1 MNKTIKLNLKKRTK
15 KKTLKKKI
23 ELKKYKEYFTS
34 SNKTMS
40 SLNKQI
46 VSVLTELKNV
56 MYMKK
61 KRFSALGY
69 EKSIEKII
77 KYGKEINSLDE
88 ISHLFKPE
96 SSTMK
101 HLREYFETGQV
112 TLIKNFENDPVKLFT
127 KIYGVG
133 PKKAAE
139 FKRLGITTLQELKE
153 REDELLTSAQKYG
166 LQYYDDIQKRIP
178 RKEIDAYDK
187 IFKIVFDKIKT
198 EHSEYKIV
206 GSYNRGAETSGDIDV
221 IITDSKNNIN
231 VFAKFISALEKL
243 NIIIA
248 ILSKGSKKS
257 LTIGRISKR
266 PARRLDFMWSPPKE
280 YPFATLYFTGSMEFN
295 VNMRQRAVDL
305 GLTMNEHSLYYFKN
319 KVKGKKVDGK
329 FKTEEDIFKF
339 LGMVYTPPTERK
351 GPIQFLEKMDT
362 IKKPKIKI
370 KDSTIDLI
378 EDFAISGI
386 SKLEQLDEITLA
398 NMVRVTTYHYF
409 HKKALISDNTYD
421 ILKEYVEKNYPD
433 NPVLSEVGS
442 EIMDKV
448 KVKLPYYMGSMDKI
462 KPDTNA
468 VSNWLLKYN
477 GSYVISGKLD
487 GISAMYSTENGEK
500 KLYTRGKAT
509 VGMDISYMIP
519 HLTLPNEPDI
529 TIRGELI
536 IQKNKFDKNYA
547 DSYKCS
553 RNFVAG
559 TINGKEMAPDKFQ
572 DIDFVA
578 YEVIKPEIKPSEQM
592 DWLEQNNV
600 LCVKNINIDEV
611 SNEILSNIL
620 VSWRDD
626 YCYEID
632 GIIITDDKIYE
643 RQQKNPKHSFAF
655 KMVLSDQ
662 IMESKVVD
670 IHWNP
675 SKYGYLKPRVQIEPI
690 LIKGATIEYVTG
702 HNAEFIRKNC
712 IGIGALVK
720 IIRSGDVIPK
730 IQEVIVKAEYPKMPD
745 VEWEWNE
752 TNIDAI
758 IKDSSNNQTMI
769 EKEIE
774 SFAIKLEI
782 VNLGPGNIKK
792 IVNAG
797 FDSIPKLLKIQVED
811 LIKIPGFQIKSAS
824 KIINSIR
831 EQLSEMPLS
840 TLITSINIFARG
852 MGEKRIKIILK
863 AYPNIITSDESIET
877 KFEKVKSLNGFAKKT
892 ALAFVEK
899 LPEIVEFLEST
910 ELLYKLTEIKE
921 TNHDINHPLYQK
933 KIKFSGFRDKEMQK
947 ILEEIGAEI
956 QSAISSKTDFV
967 IVEDIDEL
975 SDKVRKAQ
983 EKNIS
988 VISKEQFEKI
998 YI

>member
-1 MNKTIKLNLKKRTK
+1 
-15 KKTLKKKI
+15 
-23 ELKKYKEYFTS
+23 
-34 SNKTMS
+34 
-40 SLNKQI
+40 
-46 VSVLTELKNV
+46 
-56 MYMKK
+56 
-61 KRFSALGY
+61 
-69 EKSIEKII
+69 
-77 KYGKEINSLDE
+77 
-88 ISHLFKPE
+88 
-96 SSTMK
+96 
-101 HLREYFETGQV
+101 
-112 TLIKNFENDPVKLFT
+112 
-127 KIYGVG
+127 
-133 PKKAAE
+133 
-139 FKRLGITTLQELKE
+139 
-153 REDELLTSAQKYG
+153 
-166 LQYYDDIQKRIP
+166 
-178 RKEIDAYDK
+178 
-187 IFKIVFDKIKT
+187 
-198 EHSEYKIV
+198 
-206 GSYNRGAETSGDIDV
+206 
-221 IITDSKNNIN
+221 
-231 VFAKFISALEKL
+231 
-243 NIIIA
+243 
-248 ILSKGSKKS
+248 
-257 LTIGRISKR
+257 
-266 PARRLDFMWSPPKE
+266 
-280 YPFATLYFTGSMEFN
+280 MEFN

-305 GLTMNEHSLYYFKN
+305 GLTMNEHCLYHFTN
-319 KVKGKKVDGK
+319 KIKGKKVDGK
-329 FKTEEDIFKF
+329 FKTEQDIFKF

-351 GPIQFLEKMDT
+351 GPIQLL
-362 IKKPKIKI
+362 KKEENTKKTKIKI

-378 EDFAISGI
+378 EDFAICGI
-386 SKLEQLDEITLA
+386 SKLKQLSETTLA
-398 NMVRVTTYHYF
+398 NMIRIATYHYY
-409 HKKALISDNTYD
+409 HKKPIITDNTYD
-421 ILKEYVEKNYPD
+421 ILLGYVERNYPD
-433 NPVLSEVGS
+433 NPVLDETGS

-468 VSNWLLKYN
+468 VSNWVVKYQ
-477 GSYVISGKLD
+477 GPYIISCKLD
-487 GISAMYSTENGEK
+487 GISALYSTENGEK

-509 VGMDISYMIP
+509 IGTDISYMIP
-519 HLTLPNEPDI
+519 HLALPDTPNI

-536 IQKNKFDKNYA
+536 IRKDKFNKKY
-547 DSYKCS
+547 SETYKCA

-559 TINGKEMAPDKFQ
+559 TINGKEMNPDKFQ

-578 YEVIKPEIKPSEQM
+578 YEVIKPQIIPSKQM
-592 DWLEQNNV
+592 IWLQQNGV
-600 LCVKNINIDEV
+600 ICVKNGSCFHFD
-611 SNEILSNIL
+611 NESLSTIL
-620 VSWRDD
+620 VSWRDS
-626 YCYEID
+626 YEYEID

-643 RQQKNPKHSFAF
+643 RQQKNPKHSVAF

-690 LIKGATIEYVTG
+690 TIKGATIEYVTG

-745 VEWEWNE
+745 VEWEWND
-752 TNIDAI
+752 THIDAI
-758 IKDSSNNQTMI
+758 LKNSENNKTMI
-769 EKEIE
+769 QKELE
-774 SFAIKLEI
+774 SFALKLEI

-792 IVNAG
+792 IVDAG
-797 FDSIPKLLKIQVED
+797 FDSIQKLLKLKVED
-811 LIKIPGFQIKSAS
+811 LIEIPGFQTKSAS

-840 TLITSINIFARG
+840 TLITSINVFGRG
-852 MGEKRIKIILK
+852 MGEKRIKNILK

-892 ALAFVEK
+892 AIAFVEK

-910 ELLYKLTEIKE
+910 ELLYKE
-921 TNHDINHPLYQK
+921 TNHNTNHPLYQK

-947 ILEEIGAEI
+947 TLEEIGVEI

-967 IVEDIDEL
+967 IVEDIDDL